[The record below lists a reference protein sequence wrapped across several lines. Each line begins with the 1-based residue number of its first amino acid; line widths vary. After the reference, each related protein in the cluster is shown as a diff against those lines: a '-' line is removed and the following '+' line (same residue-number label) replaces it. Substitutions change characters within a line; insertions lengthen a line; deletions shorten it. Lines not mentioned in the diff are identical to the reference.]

1 MSDIGVVTVSTFLA
15 QALLAAL
22 LAVLLLRFHSS
33 RKHAFLRHWAL
44 SWWAL
49 CAGQLGAMV
58 AFHYSTSLPAS
69 DPTRLLATFI
79 AQLGAFYQ
87 AGWLIQGATE
97 LASGRSLSRRG
108 TLAIFAALAGLA
120 LVTTLAYAFTPEAAS
135 SRNFLR
141 VSVRALVVAVAF
153 LIAAGLLIKA
163 YRKSS
168 ATGPRLVCIAFFL
181 YGSEQLALSWAT
193 AGSAGASL
201 RSGILAFDLLMVAVL
216 GIATHRLAARG
227 RAFQARRGLAAD
239 REAGLL
245 RRPDRPAEPQALPR
259 PPQAVDRPARQDRL
273 SRRALLPRSGQL
285 QAHQRHLR
293 SRNRGSA
300 AWRGRREIAL
310 QRS

>member
-1 MSDIGVVTVSTFLA
+1 MSDIGVVTVSSFLA

-108 TLAIFAALAGLA
+108 TLAIFAALT
-120 LVTTLAYAFTPEAAS
+120 V
-135 SRNFLR
+135 
-141 VSVRALVVAVAF
+141 
-153 LIAAGLLIKA
+153 
-163 YRKSS
+163 
-168 ATGPRLVCIAFFL
+168 
-181 YGSEQLALSWAT
+181 GS
-193 AGSAGASL
+193 
-201 RSGILAFDLLMVAVL
+201 
-216 GIATHRLAARG
+216 
-227 RAFQARRGLAAD
+227 
-239 REAGLL
+239 
-245 RRPDRPAEPQALPR
+245 
-259 PPQAVDRPARQDRL
+259 
-273 SRRALLPRSGQL
+273 
-285 QAHQRHLR
+285 R
-293 SRNRGSA
+293 SRK
-300 AWRGRREIAL
+300 
-310 QRS
+310 